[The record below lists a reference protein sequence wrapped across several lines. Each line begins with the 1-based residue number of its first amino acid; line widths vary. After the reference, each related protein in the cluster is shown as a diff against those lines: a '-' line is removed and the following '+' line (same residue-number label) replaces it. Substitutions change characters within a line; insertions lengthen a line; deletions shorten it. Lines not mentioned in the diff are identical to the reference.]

1 MSNKTG
7 TQATHTGTQ
16 RPYVRPYV
24 RPMAGWWR
32 KNPFF
37 VWYMIREVTALAVAA
52 YAIELAIGAVCL
64 ARGES
69 AWNGWLATMQHPLL
83 IVFNLVL
90 LVCMIVHAQSWFAI
104 MPKTMPV
111 MIVNGRRLPGEV
123 ITRAGW
129 AAVVVVTAGFLAI
142 ACWG

>member
-7 TQATHTGTQ
+7 TPGSYSGTQ

-37 VWYMIREVTALAVAA
+37 VWYMIREVTALGVAA
-52 YAIELAIGAVCL
+52 YAIELAAGVVCL

-69 AWNGWLATMQHPLL
+69 AWNSWLAVKQHPLM
-83 IVFNLVL
+83 IVLNLVL
-90 LVCMIVHAQSWFAI
+90 LVCMVLHAHSWFDI
-104 MPKTMPV
+104 MPKTMPM
-111 MIVNGRRLPGEV
+111 MIINGKRLEGAV
-123 ITRAGW
+123 ITRSGW
-129 AAVVVVTAGFLAI
+129 AAVVVVTVAFLAI